1 MTMIELG
8 SKFIRRGLWLFVF
21 SLVIGFGPW
30 AHYMHGAME
39 EVQPAFLKNVTLWW
53 GCPWTLSVYV
63 TQVGSLAMVLFG
75 LCYMVSDR
83 STSTPA
89 SPGERLALT
98 LCLFG
103 IVSEFVAGY
112 LFYFAVN
119 SIWPN
124 FYFTPIDEGKHLWL
138 GVQGACIA
146 LCLAGAVLAVKGIGR
161 AMDAAAQK
169 EDLRLLST
177 EIGSSRISKTSR

>member
-1 MTMIELG
+1 MTTIELG
-8 SKFIRRGLWLFVF
+8 KHFVRRGLWLFIF
-21 SLVIGFGPW
+21 GLVIGFGPW

-75 LCYMVSDR
+75 LCYLVSGH
-83 STSTPA
+83 STATSVSA
-89 SPGERLALT
+89 GERMALAL
-98 LCLFG
+98 CFYG
-103 IVSEFVAGY
+103 IIAEFIAGY
-112 LFYFAVN
+112 LFYFVVN

-124 FYFTPIDEGKHLWL
+124 FYFTPVDQGKHLWL

-146 LCLAGAVLAVKGIGR
+146 FCFIGAVLAAKGIGR
-161 AMDAAAQK
+161 AMRPAIAK
-169 EDLRLLST
+169 
-177 EIGSSRISKTSR
+177 